1 MKLRN
6 DLIKEQQDASDSYK
20 RYIRR
25 KNKREMLGSK
35 YKGYYNQDDFLNDL
49 LLKSLSIKTYV

>member
-6 DLIKEQQDASDSYK
+6 DLIKEQQDASDSYRK
-20 RYIRR
+20 YIQR
-25 KNKREMLGSK
+25 KNKREMLGTKRKS
-35 YKGYYNQDDFLNDL
+35 YYNQDDFLNEL